1 MSLLTVLC
9 IHLYSVCS
17 EMRIRWL
24 WQNFVFDGGK
34 EGEGTWLISISSTSL
49 RTLLSQHS
57 SVCYRLHQTQK
68 LFLASTTQTQSQPS
82 KMWLLVRTAEFSMC
96 SRVCSVHLRNG
107 TSAFE
112 TYETFSVQTRQDNG
126 LLCPLTDW
134 VMTREPRA
142 AGHTHTKHVDK
153 E

>member
-1 MSLLTVLC
+1 
-9 IHLYSVCS
+9 
-17 EMRIRWL
+17 
-24 WQNFVFDGGK
+24 
-34 EGEGTWLISISSTSL
+34 
-49 RTLLSQHS
+49 
-57 SVCYRLHQTQK
+57 
-68 LFLASTTQTQSQPS
+68 
-82 KMWLLVRTAEFSMC
+82 MWLLVRTAEFSMC

-134 VMTREPRA
+134 VMTREPCA